1 MPSSWASTDTLPIFQ
16 MQLRPRQVKFVDSCL
31 SALKTKHNTL
41 GVAPTGAG
49 KTVMLSAVIKDLG
62 VRTLVLQH
70 RDELVSQNMRTF
82 KAVAPGISTDVYNAS
97 RKRWAEGATF
107 AMVQT
112 LSRDEN
118 IDSIPV
124 LDLVV
129 IDEAHHVAANTYK
142 KILNKVKHINPKVKI
157 FGVTATPQRGDN
169 VGVADVFNNVSD
181 VIKLSELIASG
192 FLVRPK
198 FFVIDC
204 NIRKELESIS
214 KTKVEYNME
223 EASVI
228 LNSKVINERVIK
240 EWEDKA
246 KGRKTVV
253 FCSTIEHAENVNYAF
268 NCYNY
273 DSAIIHGELDD
284 KTRARVLKD
293 FDAGKIKILVNVAVL
308 TEGWDCQDVSCVI
321 LLRPC
326 SYKSTMIQMIGRG
339 LRKVDPERY
348 PGVIKDDCI
357 VLDFGYSVMSH
368 GSIDADVQLDGSEA
382 DAKLTK
388 ICENC
393 QTEIPY
399 LEKICPICGFSFEK
413 EAQDEKEEK
422 AELTEFTMTEVDLL
436 NLSPYFWQDLYDGSI
451 VMANALSAWAVLV
464 NYDEHWYAVGRIEG
478 KHCKLLMVSR
488 EKISALS
495 SADDFLR
502 EHGDASAAKKTKR
515 WLFEPASTKQLAY
528 MPDGMV
534 FGITKYYAS
543 CQMTWNFNET
553 SIQNVIEKQNSKLKT
568 HV

>member
-1 MPSSWASTDTLPIFQ
+1 MGTANTLPLSK

-31 SALKTKHNTL
+31 SALKSKNNTL

-82 KAVAPGISTDVYNAS
+82 KAVAPGVSTDVYNAS
-97 RKRWAEGATF
+97 RKRWAEGTTF

-118 IDSIPV
+118 IDSIPI

-129 IDEAHHVAANTYK
+129 IDEAHHVAAKTYK
-142 KILNKVKHINPKVKI
+142 KILDRIKYINPKVKI
-157 FGVTATPQRGDN
+157 FGVTATPQRGDH

-181 VIKLSELIASG
+181 VIKLSELIVSG

-204 NIRKELESIS
+204 NIRKELQGIS

-223 EASVI
+223 EASII
-228 LNSKVINERVIK
+228 LNSTIINERVVK

-253 FCSTIEHAENVNYAF
+253 FCSTIAHAEAVNQTFLSCSYKS
-268 NCYNY
+268 
-273 DSAIIHGELDD
+273 DIIHGELDD
-284 KTRARVLKD
+284 KIRAKVLKE
-293 FDAGKIKILVNVAVL
+293 FDEGKINILVNVAVL
-308 TEGWDCQDVSCVI
+308 TEGWDCQDVACVI

-348 PGVIKDDCI
+348 PGVVKDDCV

-368 GSIDADVQLDGSEA
+368 GSIDADVKIEGSEA
-382 DAKLTK
+382 DEKLTK
-388 ICENC
+388 ICDNC

-399 LEKICPICGFSFEK
+399 LEKICPVCGFSFEK
-413 EAQDEKEEK
+413 EPVDLEVEKG
-422 AELTEFTMTEVDLL
+422 ELSNFTMTEVDLL

-464 NYDEHWYAVGRIEG
+464 NYENHWFAVGKVEG
-478 KHCKLLMVSR
+478 GKCKVLMVSK
-488 EKISALS
+488 EKITALS

-502 EHGDASAAKKTKR
+502 EYGDADAAKKTKR

-528 MPDGMV
+528 MPEGMV

-553 SIQNVIEKQNSKLKT
+553 FIQNVIEKQNSKLKT